1 MSSVDCPHFDL
12 PFRFELG
19 AAVVVEQD
27 TTEDV
32 LACVAAILLYPLGW
46 RPEAPT
52 FGLRDPT
59 FTEGAVNTGELAR
72 ALAEWEP
79 RAETLL
85 SGAIDDDDDLKQIVT
100 VALGVESPD

>member
-1 MSSVDCPHFDL
+1 MTDVPHFAL
-12 PFRFELG
+12 PFRFDSG

-27 TTEDV
+27 TNDDV
-32 LACVAAILLYPLGW
+32 LACVTAILLYPLGW

-52 FGLRDPT
+52 FGIRDPA
-59 FTEGAVNTGELAR
+59 FSEGIVQRSELAR

-79 RAETLL
+79 RAETALA
-85 SGAIDDDDDLKQIVT
+85 GAIDDADELVQIVT

>member
-1 MSSVDCPHFDL
+1 MTDVPHFAL
-12 PFRFELG
+12 PLRFEAG

-32 LACVAAILLYPLGW
+32 ATCVAAILLYPRGW
-46 RPEAPT
+46 RAEAPT
-52 FGLRDPT
+52 FGITDPT
-59 FTEGAVNTGELAR
+59 FHEGMVDRTELLR

-79 RAETLL
+79 RAEVAL
-85 SGAIDDDDDLKQIVT
+85 SGVIDDLDELMQTVT